1 MSQGLCG
8 TTGTLGAD
16 ALLEGLRNL
25 RCSGTLVLGDGKG
38 SMILQLAKGQV
49 EASFKLGAYSRLDAA
64 GQTFH
69 LNPHEPSELPELP
82 ARKLA
87 SGSALLRA
95 IPRLQPPAQLPL
107 GATDLN
113 ALLERLHAEAFDGLL
128 SYEGDDEI
136 ALALLTGGAIKA
148 AVHERAGRLSSRTEA
163 LRILQK
169 RSSETGSGSL
179 LLERLEAPIVEAL
192 VALALELSV
201 PDAPDPAFTGIEV
214 DDTGYRFFRQ
224 GQPYLSVP
232 GLPHGAVRRYALT
245 GSQAAS
251 TASLALPTEPPGW
264 EEQRYALTLR
274 GRDALNPMTELN
286 MEFRNHN
293 GETGQ
298 RVLESLG
305 QGDTLQNTADRLGM
319 ELLDLKP
326 WLGKLEGSG
335 MIRVQRG

>member
-16 ALLEGLRNL
+16 AVLEALRNL

-38 SMILQLAKGQV
+38 SMILQIAKGQV
-49 EASFKLGAYSRLDAA
+49 EASFKLGGYARLDAG

-69 LNPHEPSELPELP
+69 LHPHEPSQLPELP
-82 ARKLA
+82 ARRLN

-95 IPRLQPPAQLPL
+95 LPRLRPPGSLPP
-107 GATDLN
+107 GATDLGG
-113 ALLERLHAEAFDGLL
+113 LLERLHDESFDGVL
-128 SYEGDDEI
+128 SFEGTDEI
-136 ALALLTGGAIKA
+136 ALALFTGGDIKA
-148 AVHERAGRLSSRTEA
+148 AVHERAGRISSRTEA

-169 RSSETGSGSL
+169 RSSEAGKGTLELES
-179 LLERLEAPIVEAL
+179 LERPIAEAL
-192 VALALELSV
+192 VALALDLAV
-201 PDAPDPAFTGIEV
+201 PDGADPAFTGVEV

-232 GLPHGAVRRYALT
+232 GVPHGPARRFALT
-245 GSQAAS
+245 GSKAAA
-251 TASLALPTEPPGW
+251 TASLSLPTEPPGW

-286 MEFRNHN
+286 MEFRNHH
-293 GETGQ
+293 GEQGQ
-298 RVLESLG
+298 RVLDALG
-305 QGDTLQNTADRLGM
+305 QGHTLQQTASDLGL
-319 ELLDLKP
+319 ELVDLKP

-335 MIRVQRG
+335 MVRLQRG

>member
-16 ALLEGLRNL
+16 ALLEALRNL

-49 EASFKLGAYSRLDAA
+49 EASFKLGAYTRLDAT

-69 LNPHEPSELPELP
+69 LNPHEPSELPQLP
-82 ARKLA
+82 ARRLN

-95 IPRLQPPAQLPL
+95 IPRLRPPAALPL
-107 GATDLN
+107 GSTDLN
-113 ALLERLHAEAFDGLL
+113 SLLERLHDQSFDGVL
-128 SYEGDDEI
+128 SYEGADEI
-136 ALALLTGGAIKA
+136 ALALFTGGAIKA

-169 RSSETGSGSL
+169 RSSENGSGTLELESL
-179 LLERLEAPIVEAL
+179 DRPVAEAL
-192 VALALELSV
+192 VALALDLV
-201 PDAPDPAFTGIEV
+201 VRDGADPSFTGVEV
-214 DDTGYRFFRQ
+214 DDKGFRFFRQ

-232 GLPHGAVRRYALT
+232 GLPHGPIRRYAHGT
-245 GSQAAS
+245 QAAA
-251 TASLALPTEPPGW
+251 TTSLSLPTEPPGW

-293 GETGQ
+293 GEQGQ
-298 RVLESLG
+298 RVLDALG
-305 QGDTLQNTADRLGM
+305 QGATLQQTAEGLGL
-319 ELLDLKP
+319 ELLELKP

-335 MIRVQRG
+335 MIRLQRG